1 MQTRIVDM
9 PLGTTFIYS
18 RRNIIMANTTFNG
31 PVRAEQGFKQISK
44 NATTGAITD
53 QLTVDSSG
61 NLAQTAGVN
70 NLITDVENLTAAT
83 KTVTA
88 ADTGTTYL
96 LNRAGGIVVT
106 LPTAAAGLQYKFIIG
121 TTFTGTFSID
131 AAAAVD
137 IFTAASTI
145 IISDKDAPGTVS
157 LKQFH
162 ADGSDDDKMVM
173 DADTKGRFVGGVIDC
188 LGIATGGQ
196 GSATAVWQM
205 NGFTFGDG
213 SLATPFA

>member
-1 MQTRIVDM
+1 
-9 PLGTTFIYS
+9 
-18 RRNIIMANTTFNG
+18 MANSTFSG
-31 PVRAEQGFKQISK
+31 PVRSEGGFKQISK
-44 NATTGAITD
+44 NSSTGAITD

-70 NLITDVENLTAAT
+70 NLITDVENITAAT
-83 KTVTA
+83 KTLTA

-96 LNRAGGIVVT
+96 LNRAGGIVIT
-106 LPTAAAGLQYKFIIG
+106 LPTAAAGLKFKFIIG

-131 AAAAVD
+131 GASAND

-162 ADGSDDDKMVM
+162 ADGSDDDKMTM
-173 DADTKGRFVGGVIDC
+173 DADTKGRFVGGEIDC

-205 NGFTFGDG
+205 NGLTFGDG
-213 SLATPFA
+213 TLATPFA

>member
-1 MQTRIVDM
+1 
-9 PLGTTFIYS
+9 
-18 RRNIIMANTTFNG
+18 MANSTFSG
-31 PVRAEQGFKQISK
+31 PVRSEGGFKQISK
-44 NATTGAITD
+44 NSSTGAITD

-70 NLITDVENLTAAT
+70 NLITDVENITAAT
-83 KTVTA
+83 KTLTA

-96 LNRAGGIVVT
+96 LNRAGGIVIT
-106 LPTAAAGLQYKFIIG
+106 LPTAAAGLKFKFIIG

-131 AAAAVD
+131 GASAND

-162 ADGSDDDKMVM
+162 ADGSDDDKMTM
-173 DADTKGRFVGGVIDC
+173 DADTKGRFVGGEIDC

-205 NGFTFGDG
+205 NGVTFGDG

>member
-1 MQTRIVDM
+1 
-9 PLGTTFIYS
+9 
-18 RRNIIMANTTFNG
+18 MANTTFNG

-121 TTFTGTFSID
+121 TTFTGTFSLD
-131 AAAAVD
+131 GASAND
-137 IFTAASTI
+137 IYSTSSNLLI
-145 IISDKDAPGTVS
+145 WDKDAPGTVS
-157 LKQFH
+157 AKQFY
-162 ADGSDDDKMVM
+162 ADGSDDDKIVM
-173 DADTKGRFVGGVIDC
+173 DADTKGRFVGGRINC
-188 LGIATGGQ
+188 IGIATGGQ
-196 GSATAVWQM
+196 GSATAVWHVD
-205 NGFTFGDG
+205 GIVYGDG

>member
-1 MQTRIVDM
+1 
-9 PLGTTFIYS
+9 
-18 RRNIIMANTTFNG
+18 MANTTFNG

-61 NLAQTAGVN
+61 NLAQTAG
-70 NLITDVENLTAAT
+70 
-83 KTVTA
+83 
-88 ADTGTTYL
+88 
-96 LNRAGGIVVT
+96 
-106 LPTAAAGLQYKFIIG
+106 

-131 AAAAVD
+131 GATAND

-196 GSATAVWQM
+196 DSATAVWQM

>member
-1 MQTRIVDM
+1 
-9 PLGTTFIYS
+9 
-18 RRNIIMANTTFNG
+18 MANSTFSG
-31 PVRAEQGFKQISK
+31 PVRSEGGFKQISK
-44 NATTGAITD
+44 NSSTGAITD

-70 NLITDVENLTAAT
+70 NLITDVENITAAT
-83 KTVTA
+83 KTLTA

-96 LNRAGGIVVT
+96 LNRAGGIVIT
-106 LPTAAAGLQYKFIIG
+106 LPTAAAGLKFKFIIG

-131 AAAAVD
+131 GASAND

-162 ADGSDDDKMVM
+162 ADGSDDDKMTM
-173 DADTKGRFVGGVIDC
+173 DADTKGRFVGGEIDC
-188 LGIATGGQ
+188 LGSATGGQ

>member
-1 MQTRIVDM
+1 
-9 PLGTTFIYS
+9 
-18 RRNIIMANTTFNG
+18 MANSTFSG
-31 PVRAEQGFKQISK
+31 PVSSEGGFKQISK
-44 NATTGAITD
+44 NSSTGAITD

-70 NLITDVENLTAAT
+70 NLITDVENITAAT
-83 KTVTA
+83 KTLTA

-96 LNRAGGIVVT
+96 LNRAGGIVIT
-106 LPTAAAGLQYKFIIG
+106 LPTAAAGLKFKFIIG

-131 AAAAVD
+131 GASAND

-162 ADGSDDDKMVM
+162 ADGSDDDKMTM
-173 DADTKGRFVGGVIDC
+173 DADTKGRFVGGEIDC

-196 GSATAVWQM
+196 GSPTAVWQM

>member
-1 MQTRIVDM
+1 
-9 PLGTTFIYS
+9 
-18 RRNIIMANTTFNG
+18 MANSTFSG
-31 PVRAEQGFKQISK
+31 PVRSEGGFKQISK
-44 NATTGAITD
+44 NSSTGVITD
-53 QLTVDSSG
+53 QVTVDSSG
-61 NLAQTAGVN
+61 NLAQTAGVT
-70 NLITDVENLTAAT
+70 NLIKDVENVTAAT
-83 KTVTA
+83 KTLTA
-88 ADTGTTYL
+88 ADTGTTFL
-96 LNRAGGIVVT
+96 MNRAGGIVIT
-106 LPTAAAGLQYKFIIG
+106 LPTAAAGLHYKFIIG

-137 IFTAASTI
+137 IFTAGSTI
-145 IISDKDAPGTVS
+145 VISDKDAPGTVS

-162 ADGSDDDKMVM
+162 ADGSDDDKMTM

-213 SLATPFA
+213 TLATPFA

>member
-1 MQTRIVDM
+1 VLAETE
-9 PLGTTFIYS
+9 T
-18 RRNIIMANTTFNG
+18 NNMANSTFSG
-31 PVRAEQGFKQISK
+31 PVRSEGGFKQISK
-44 NATTGAITD
+44 NSSTGVITD
-53 QLTVDSSG
+53 QVTVDSSG
-61 NLAQTAGVN
+61 NLAQTAGVT
-70 NLITDVENLTAAT
+70 NLIKDVENVTAAT
-83 KTVTA
+83 KTLTA
-88 ADTGTTYL
+88 ADTGTTFL
-96 LNRAGGIVVT
+96 MNRAGGIVIT
-106 LPTAAAGLQYKFIIG
+106 LPTAAAGLHYKFIIG

-137 IFTAASTI
+137 IFTAGSTI
-145 IISDKDAPGTVS
+145 VISDKDAPGTVS

-162 ADGSDDDKMVM
+162 ADGSDDDKMTM

-213 SLATPFA
+213 TLATPFA

>member
-1 MQTRIVDM
+1 M
-9 PLGTTFIYS
+9 G
-18 RRNIIMANTTFNG
+18 NTTYSG
-31 PVRAEQGFKQISK
+31 PVRSEGGFKQISK
-44 NATTGAITD
+44 DSSTGAITD

-70 NLITDVENLTAAT
+70 NLITDVENVTAAT
-83 KTVTA
+83 KTLTA

-96 LNRAGGIVVT
+96 LNRAGGIVIT
-106 LPTAAAGLQYKFIIG
+106 LPTAAAGLKYKFIIG
-121 TTFTGTFSID
+121 TTFTGTFGID

-162 ADGSDDDKMVM
+162 ADGSDDDKMTM

-188 LGIATGGQ
+188 LGIAAGGQ

-205 NGFTFGDG
+205 NGVTFGDG
-213 SLATPFA
+213 TLATPFA

>member
-1 MQTRIVDM
+1 
-9 PLGTTFIYS
+9 
-18 RRNIIMANTTFNG
+18 MANSTFSG
-31 PVRAEQGFKQISK
+31 PVRSEGGFKQISK
-44 NATTGAITD
+44 NSSTGAITD

-70 NLITDVENLTAAT
+70 NLITDVENITAAT
-83 KTVTA
+83 KTLTA

-96 LNRAGGIVVT
+96 LNRAGGIVIT
-106 LPTAAAGLQYKFIIG
+106 LPTAAAGLKFKFIIG

-131 AAAAVD
+131 GASAND

-145 IISDKDAPGTVS
+145 IISDKDVPGTVS

-162 ADGSDDDKMVM
+162 ADGSDDDKMTM
-173 DADTKGRFVGGVIDC
+173 DADTKGRFVGGEIDC

>member
-1 MQTRIVDM
+1 M
-9 PLGTTFIYS
+9 G
-18 RRNIIMANTTFNG
+18 NTTYSG
-31 PVRAEQGFKQISK
+31 PGRSEGGFKQISK
-44 NATTGAITD
+44 DSSTGAITD

-61 NLAQTAGVN
+61 NLAQTAGVT
-70 NLITDVENLTAAT
+70 NLIKDVENVTAAT
-83 KTVTA
+83 KTLTA
-88 ADTGTTYL
+88 ADTGTTFL
-96 LNRAGGIVVT
+96 MNRAGGIVIT
-106 LPTAAAGLQYKFIIG
+106 LPTAAAGLHYKFIIG

-137 IFTAASTI
+137 IFTAGSTI
-145 IISDKDAPGTVS
+145 VISDKDAPGTVS

-162 ADGSDDDKMVM
+162 ADGSDDDKMTM

-213 SLATPFA
+213 TLATPFA

>member
-1 MQTRIVDM
+1 
-9 PLGTTFIYS
+9 
-18 RRNIIMANTTFNG
+18 MANSTFSG
-31 PVRAEQGFKQISK
+31 PVRSEGGFKQISK
-44 NATTGAITD
+44 NSSTGAITD

-70 NLITDVENLTAAT
+70 NLITDVENITDAT
-83 KTVTA
+83 KTLTA

-96 LNRAGGIVVT
+96 LNRAGGIVIT
-106 LPTAAAGLQYKFIIG
+106 LPTAAAGLKFKFIIG

-131 AAAAVD
+131 GASAND

-162 ADGSDDDKMVM
+162 ADGSDDDKMTM
-173 DADTKGRFVGGVIDC
+173 DADTKGRFVGGEIDC

>member
-1 MQTRIVDM
+1 
-9 PLGTTFIYS
+9 
-18 RRNIIMANTTFNG
+18 MANSTFSG
-31 PVRAEQGFKQISK
+31 PVRSEGGFKQISK
-44 NATTGAITD
+44 NSSTGVITD
-53 QLTVDSSG
+53 QVTVDSSG
-61 NLAQTAGVN
+61 NLAQTAGVT
-70 NLITDVENLTAAT
+70 NLIKDVENVTAAT
-83 KTVTA
+83 KTLTA
-88 ADTGTTYL
+88 ADTGTTFL
-96 LNRAGGIVVT
+96 MNRAGGIVIT
-106 LPTAAAGLQYKFIIG
+106 LPTAAAGLHYKFIIG

-137 IFTAASTI
+137 IFTAGSTI
-145 IISDKDAPGTVS
+145 VISDKDAPSTVS

-162 ADGSDDDKMVM
+162 ADGSDDDKMTM

-213 SLATPFA
+213 TLATPFA

>member
-1 MQTRIVDM
+1 
-9 PLGTTFIYS
+9 
-18 RRNIIMANTTFNG
+18 MANSTFSG
-31 PVRAEQGFKQISK
+31 PVRSEGGFKQISK
-44 NATTGAITD
+44 NSSTGAITD

-70 NLITDVENLTAAT
+70 NLITDVENITAAT
-83 KTVTA
+83 KTLTA

-96 LNRAGGIVVT
+96 LNRAGGIVIT
-106 LPTAAAGLQYKFIIG
+106 LPTAAAGLKFKFIIG

-131 AAAAVD
+131 GASAND

-162 ADGSDDDKMVM
+162 ADGSDDDKMTM
-173 DADTKGRFVGGVIDC
+173 DADTKGRFVGGEIDC

-205 NGFTFGDG
+205 NGFTFGAG